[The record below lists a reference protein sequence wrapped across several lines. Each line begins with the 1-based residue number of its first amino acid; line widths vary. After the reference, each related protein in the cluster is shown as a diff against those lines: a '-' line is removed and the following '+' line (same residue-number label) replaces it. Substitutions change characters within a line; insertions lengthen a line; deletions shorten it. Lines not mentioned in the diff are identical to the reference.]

1 MTSTTAR
8 TFPARTF
15 PARSAPG
22 AAPAPLLRALPLAA
36 GLMVCLGSA
45 WGVFC
50 CAATAAPSE
59 PIATA
64 TSAAVAAAAE
74 VPVTPARLLEPGV
87 PEAIPIGAIAI
98 GTGAIAAD
106 PAGSARGAP
115 AFDLRITAF
124 LATLLA
130 AVLCLKWSGRRPVP
144 RPPAEVFAV
153 LGEASLGGQ
162 HVARIVRFGPK
173 TILVGVSGTTCTA
186 LAEIDDPDITDS
198 ITAACHPRAVSGA
211 ERVPLRLGLPLRIRT
226 AARAF
231 VGIAIF
237 LVAALPAAPT
247 RGDDAPATPFPVAP
261 SFAPEGPSP
270 PAIVAMADVR
280 PATEIAALPAWS
292 DVTTRALG
300 PRSVDGILSA
310 VILFGVASIAPAI
323 LLMTTSFVRMSVV
336 LSLVRQGLGTQGLPS
351 NQIVTSL
358 ALFLSLLVMWP
369 VWTSAYREGVQ
380 PLQDGQ
386 IDLNTAFERGSMP
399 VRRWMAGQIEHAG
412 NRQTML
418 LFLSRHPSAP
428 REVRSYDDVP
438 LETLLPA
445 FLVSELKT
453 AFSIGVRLLL
463 PFLVLDLLVATLLA
477 STGLG
482 MVSPATV
489 SLPLKL
495 IVFVMADG
503 WTLVVRSLL
512 DGVRTAA

>member
-1 MTSTTAR
+1 MTSTT
-8 TFPARTF
+8 ARTF

-36 GLMVCLGSA
+36 LMVCLGSA

-124 LATLLA
+124 LAALLA

-211 ERVPLRLGLPLRIRT
+211 DRIPPRPGLPLRIRT

-231 VGIAIF
+231 VGIASL

-247 RGDDAPATPFPVAP
+247 RGDDAPATPSSRRHLPRKGPPPRPSSRWPTPARRPRSPRCRRGATSPPGPSVRAP
-261 SFAPEGPSP
+261 S
-270 PAIVAMADVR
+270 
-280 PATEIAALPAWS
+280 T
-292 DVTTRALG
+292 
-300 PRSVDGILSA
+300 
-310 VILFGVASIAPAI
+310 
-323 LLMTTSFVRMSVV
+323 
-336 LSLVRQGLGTQGLPS
+336 
-351 NQIVTSL
+351 
-358 ALFLSLLVMWP
+358 
-369 VWTSAYREGVQ
+369 
-380 PLQDGQ
+380 
-386 IDLNTAFERGSMP
+386 GSS
-399 VRRWMAGQIEHAG
+399 RR
-412 NRQTML
+412 
-418 LFLSRHPSAP
+418 
-428 REVRSYDDVP
+428 
-438 LETLLPA
+438 
-445 FLVSELKT
+445 
-453 AFSIGVRLLL
+453 
-463 PFLVLDLLVATLLA
+463 
-477 STGLG
+477 
-482 MVSPATV
+482 
-489 SLPLKL
+489 
-495 IVFVMADG
+495 
-503 WTLVVRSLL
+503 
-512 DGVRTAA
+512 

>member
-1 MTSTTAR
+1 MTSTAVR
-8 TFPARTF
+8 TH

-22 AAPAPLLRALPLAA
+22 AATAPLLRALPLAA
-36 GLMVCLGSA
+36 GLMACLGSA
-45 WGVFC
+45 WDVSC
-50 CAATAAPSE
+50 CGATEAPSE
-59 PIATA
+59 SIATA
-64 TSAAVAAAAE
+64 TSAAVAADAE
-74 VPVTPARLLEPGV
+74 GPVTPARLLEPGV

-98 GTGAIAAD
+98 GSAATAAD
-106 PAGSARGAP
+106 PPGSARGAP

-124 LATLLA
+124 LAALLA

-211 ERVPLRLGLPLRIRT
+211 DRVPLRLGLPLRIRT

-231 VGIAIF
+231 VGIASL

-247 RGDDAPATPFPVAP
+247 RGDDAPATPSLVTP
-261 SFAPEGPSP
+261 SFAPEGPS
-270 PAIVAMADVR
+270 AIVAMADAR

-380 PLQDGQ
+380 PLQEGR
-386 IDLNTAFERGSMP
+386 IDLNTAFERGSVP
-399 VRRWMAGQIEHAG
+399 VRRWMAGQIEQAG

-418 LFLSRHPSAP
+418 LFLARHPSAT

-503 WTLVVRSLL
+503 WTLVVLSLL

>member
-1 MTSTTAR
+1 MMSSMSQTLATR
-8 TFPARTF
+8 PPF
-15 PARSAPG
+15 SAPAAVRLRFVVTVGLLVSLGGMSWVLG
-22 AAPAPLLRALPLAA
+22 ASADLSPEPAA
-36 GLMVCLGSA
+36 
-45 WGVFC
+45 
-50 CAATAAPSE
+50 E
-59 PIATA
+59 PIA
-64 TSAAVAAAAE
+64 E
-74 VPVTPARLLEPGV
+74 VTPARLLEPTFPDG
-87 PEAIPIGAIAI
+87 IPIGAIPV
-98 GTGAIAAD
+98 GATMSAD
-106 PAGSARGAP
+106 EASESTRGASSL
-115 AFDLRITAF
+115 DLRITAF
-124 LATLLA
+124 LGALLA
-130 AVLCLKWSGRRPVP
+130 AVLFLKWNGRRTMP
-144 RPPAEVFAV
+144 RPPAEVFAI

-173 TILVGVSGTTCTA
+173 TILIGVSGATCTT
-186 LAEIDDPDITDS
+186 LAEIDDPGATEA
-198 ITAACHPRAVSGA
+198 ITAACLPTAVAGSAGA
-211 ERVPLRLGLPLRIRT
+211 PVRLGLPLRARA
-226 AARAF
+226 AARALLG
-231 VGIAIF
+231 VF
-237 LVAALPAAPT
+237 LLLLASLPNTPSRGDEAAAPAVSDLPAAPLT
-247 RGDDAPATPFPVAP
+247 AEA
-261 SFAPEGPSP
+261 FAPTPVGTL
-270 PAIVAMADVR
+270 AGGR
-280 PATEIAALPAWS
+280 PTTDIAALPAWS
-292 DVTTRALG
+292 DLTTRSLG

-380 PLQDGQ
+380 PLQEGK
-386 IDLNTAFERGSMP
+386 IDARTAFERGSVP
-399 VRRWMAGQIEHAG
+399 VRRWMAGQIERAG

-418 LFLSRHPSAP
+418 LFLARHPSAP

-495 IVFVMADG
+495 VVFVMADG
-503 WTLVVRSLL
+503 WSLVVQSLL

>member
-1 MTSTTAR
+1 MMSSLSQ
-8 TFPARTF
+8 TFATRPPF
-15 PARSAPG
+15 G
-22 AAPAPLLRALPLAA
+22 APAALRLRFVVTVGVL
-36 GLMVCLGSA
+36 VSLGGMPWVAVASA
-45 WGVFC
+45 ELSPEPAV
-50 CAATAAPSE
+50 E
-59 PIATA
+59 PIAEV
-64 TSAAVAAAAE
+64 TSV
-74 VPVTPARLLEPGV
+74 RLLEQTFPD
-87 PEAIPIGAIAI
+87 AIPIGAIPV
-98 GTGAIAAD
+98 GATMSVD
-106 PAGSARGAP
+106 EVSGSTRRASTL
-115 AFDLRITAF
+115 DLRITAF
-124 LATLLA
+124 LGALLA
-130 AVLCLKWSGRRPVP
+130 AVLFLKWNGRRTMH

-173 TILVGVSGTTCTA
+173 TILVGVSGATCTT
-186 LAEIDDPDITDS
+186 LAEIDDPGATEA
-198 ITAACHPRAVSGA
+198 ITAACLPTAAARSSSTAT
-211 ERVPLRLGLPLRIRT
+211 RLGLPLRVRA
-226 AARAF
+226 AARALLG
-231 VGIAIF
+231 VF
-237 LVAALPAAPT
+237 LLLMASLPNTPSRGDEATATALPDLPAT
-247 RGDDAPATPFPVAP
+247 SLAPA
-261 SFAPEGPSP
+261 P
-270 PAIVAMADVR
+270 PKPIGTLAGGR
-280 PATEIAALPAWS
+280 PTTDIAALPAWS
-292 DVTTRALG
+292 DLTTRSLG

-380 PLQDGQ
+380 PLQEGK
-386 IDLNTAFERGSMP
+386 IDASTAFERGSVP
-399 VRRWMAGQIEHAG
+399 VRRWMAGQIERAG

-418 LFLSRHPSAP
+418 LFLARHPSAP
-428 REVRSYDDVP
+428 HEVRSYDDVP

-495 IVFVMADG
+495 VVFVMADG
-503 WTLVVRSLL
+503 WSLVVQSLL

>member
-1 MTSTTAR
+1 MMSSTSQ
-8 TFPARTF
+8 TFATRPPFGPPAAVRLRFVVTVGVLVSLGGM
-15 PARSAPG
+15 PWVLGASADLSPEQ
-22 AAPAPLLRALPLAA
+22 AA
-36 GLMVCLGSA
+36 
-45 WGVFC
+45 
-50 CAATAAPSE
+50 E
-59 PIATA
+59 PIAD
-64 TSAAVAAAAE
+64 
-74 VPVTPARLLEPGV
+74 VTPARLLEPTF
-87 PEAIPIGAIAI
+87 PDAIPIGAI
-98 GTGAIAAD
+98 
-106 PAGSARGAP
+106 PAGATMSADEASGSTRGASSL
-115 AFDLRITAF
+115 DLRITAF
-124 LATLLA
+124 LGALLA
-130 AVLCLKWSGRRPVP
+130 AVLFLKWNGRRTMH

-173 TILVGVSGTTCTA
+173 TILVGVSGATCTT
-186 LAEIDDPDITDS
+186 LAEIDDPGATEA
-198 ITAACHPRAVSGA
+198 ITAACLPTAVAGSAGA
-211 ERVPLRLGLPLRIRT
+211 PTRLGLPLRARA
-226 AARAF
+226 AARALLG
-231 VGIAIF
+231 VF
-237 LVAALPAAPT
+237 LLLLASLPNTPSRGDEAASPAVSDLPAAPLT
-247 RGDDAPATPFPVAP
+247 AEAFPPTPVGTLA
-261 SFAPEGPSP
+261 GG
-270 PAIVAMADVR
+270 R
-280 PATEIAALPAWS
+280 PTTDIAALPAWS
-292 DVTTRALG
+292 DLTTRSLG

-380 PLQDGQ
+380 PLQEGK
-386 IDLNTAFERGSMP
+386 IDASTAFERGSVP
-399 VRRWMAGQIEHAG
+399 VRRWMAGQIERAG

-418 LFLSRHPSAP
+418 LFLARHPSAP

-495 IVFVMADG
+495 VVFVMADG
-503 WTLVVRSLL
+503 WSLVVQSLL

>member
-1 MTSTTAR
+1 MMSSLPQ
-8 TFPARTF
+8 TFATRPPF
-15 PARSAPG
+15 G
-22 AAPAPLLRALPLAA
+22 AQAA
-36 GLMVCLGSA
+36 VRLWVVVIVGLMVSLGGVPWVLGASA
-45 WGVFC
+45 ELSPEP
-50 CAATAAPSE
+50 AAE
-59 PIATA
+59 PIA
-64 TSAAVAAAAE
+64 E
-74 VPVTPARLLEPGV
+74 VTPARLLEPTF
-87 PEAIPIGAIAI
+87 PDAIPIGAIP
-98 GTGAIAAD
+98 AAAAMSAD
-106 PAGSARGAP
+106 EASGSARGASSLD
-115 AFDLRITAF
+115 FRITAF
-124 LATLLA
+124 LGALLA
-130 AVLCLKWSGRRPVP
+130 AVLFLKWNGRRTMH
-144 RPPAEVFAV
+144 RPPADVFAV

-173 TILVGVSGTTCTA
+173 TILVGVSGATCTT
-186 LAEIDDPDITDS
+186 LAEIDDPGVSEAIA
-198 ITAACHPRAVSGA
+198 AACLPTAVAGSAGA
-211 ERVPLRLGLPLRIRT
+211 PARVGLPLRARA
-226 AARAF
+226 AARAALG
-231 VGIAIF
+231 VF
-237 LVAALPAAPT
+237 LLLLASLPTAPSRGDEAAAPALS
-247 RGDDAPATPFPVAP
+247 DLSAAPLTAEAFSPTPVGTLA
-261 SFAPEGPSP
+261 GG
-270 PAIVAMADVR
+270 R
-280 PATEIAALPAWS
+280 PTTDIAALPAWS
-292 DVTTRALG
+292 DLTTRTRG

-369 VWTSAYREGVQ
+369 VWTSAYQEGVQ
-380 PLQDGQ
+380 PFQEGR
-386 IDLNTAFERGSMP
+386 IDASTAFERGSVP
-399 VRRWMAGQIEHAG
+399 VRRWMASQIERAG

-418 LFLSRHPSAP
+418 LFLARHPSAP

-495 IVFVMADG
+495 VVLVMADG
-503 WTLVVRSLL
+503 WSLVVQSLL

>member
-1 MTSTTAR
+1 MTTVRAILPQPSGTILR
-8 TFPARTF
+8 R
-15 PARSAPG
+15 
-22 AAPAPLLRALPLAA
+22 LRAPSLVVGMVLCA
-36 GLMVCLGSA
+36 GSS
-45 WGVFC
+45 WGVP
-50 CAATAAPSE
+50 CAATDPRIVTIDDL
-59 PIATA
+59 P
-64 TSAAVAAAAE
+64 AAAE
-74 VPVTPARLLEPGV
+74 ADGSERPVAPAGLLAPG
-87 PEAIPIGAIAI
+87 ESDAIPIGAIPI
-98 GTGAIAAD
+98 GTGRAEATAAPD
-106 PAGSARGAP
+106 TPMI
-115 AFDLRITAF
+115 DLRVTAF
-124 LATLLA
+124 LVALLGA
-130 AVLCLKWSGRRPVP
+130 AVCLKWVGRGSVQ
-144 RPPAEVFAV
+144 RPPTDVFAV
-153 LGEASLGGQ
+153 LGEAPLGGA

-173 TILVGVSGTTCTA
+173 TILLGVSGATCTP
-186 LAEIDDPDITDS
+186 LAEIEDPDTTDR
-198 ITAACHPRAVSGA
+198 IVAACRPGVAPPPD
-211 ERVPLRLGLPLRIRT
+211 RVPRSATLPQRARI
-226 AARAF
+226 AARALL
-231 VGIAIF
+231 GGAMM
-237 LVAALPAAPT
+237 LVALSPIAAS
-247 RGDDAPATPFPVAP
+247 RGDDGVTTPPVDP
-261 SFAPEGPSP
+261 S
-270 PAIVAMADVR
+270 PAIVSVADAR
-280 PATEIAALPAWS
+280 PAATIAALPGWNEF
-292 DVTTRALG
+292 TTRAFG

-310 VILFGVASIAPAI
+310 VILFGVASVAPAI

-369 VWTSAYREGVQ
+369 AWTSAYREGIQ
-380 PLQDGQ
+380 PLQEGR
-386 IDLNTAFERGSMP
+386 IDVTTAFERGSVP

-453 AFSIGVRLLL
+453 AFAIGVRLLL

-495 IVFVMADG
+495 VVFVMADG
-503 WTLVVRSLL
+503 WSLVVQSLL

>member
-1 MTSTTAR
+1 MMSRMSHTLANR
-8 TFPARTF
+8 APFDVPAALRLRFVVTVGVLVSLGGMPWVSGASAELSPT
-15 PARSAPG
+15 PA
-22 AAPAPLLRALPLAA
+22 
-36 GLMVCLGSA
+36 V
-45 WGVFC
+45 
-50 CAATAAPSE
+50 E
-59 PIATA
+59 PIAD
-64 TSAAVAAAAE
+64 
-74 VPVTPARLLEPGV
+74 VTPARLPEPTF
-87 PEAIPIGAIAI
+87 PDAIPIGVI
-98 GTGAIAAD
+98 
-106 PAGSARGAP
+106 PAGAAMDADESFRTTRGAP
-115 AFDLRITAF
+115 SLDLRITAF
-124 LATLLA
+124 LGALLA
-130 AVLCLKWSGRRPVP
+130 AVLFLKWNGRRTMH

-173 TILVGVSGTTCTA
+173 TILIGVSGATCTT
-186 LAEIDDPDITDS
+186 LAEIDDSAATDT
-198 ITAACHPRAVSGA
+198 ITAACLPTAVSGSA
-211 ERVPLRLGLPLRIRT
+211 GASTGVSLPLRVRA
-226 AARAF
+226 AARVLLGCF
-231 VGIAIF
+231 VLF
-237 LVAALPAAPT
+237 LTSLPMAPSRGDEAAAPALSDLPAASLAAASPT
-247 RGDDAPATPFPVAP
+247 TIGALAG
-261 SFAPEGPSP
+261 S
-270 PAIVAMADVR
+270 R
-280 PATEIAALPAWS
+280 PMTEIAALPSWS
-292 DVTTRALG
+292 DLTTPSLG

-380 PLQDGQ
+380 PLQEGK
-386 IDLNTAFERGSMP
+386 IDASTAFERGSVP
-399 VRRWMAGQIEHAG
+399 VRRWMAGQIERAG

-418 LFLSRHPSAP
+418 LFLARHPSTP

-477 STGLG
+477 SPGLG

-495 IVFVMADG
+495 VVFVMADG
-503 WTLVVRSLL
+503 WSLVVQSLL

>member
-1 MTSTTAR
+1 VRLRHVVVTVGLIAFLIASLSGAPDASWAR
-8 TFPARTF
+8 AEGL
-15 PARSAPG
+15 AESSA
-22 AAPAPLLRALPLAA
+22 
-36 GLMVCLGSA
+36 
-45 WGVFC
+45 
-50 CAATAAPSE
+50 E
-59 PIATA
+59 PIA
-64 TSAAVAAAAE
+64 E
-74 VPVTPARLLEPGV
+74 VTPARLLDPTF
-87 PEAIPIGAIAI
+87 PDAIPIGAIPTDA
-98 GTGAIAAD
+98 TMNAD
-106 PAGSARGAP
+106 DRSGNARGSSSL
-115 AFDLRITAF
+115 DLRVTAF
-124 LATLLA
+124 LGALLA
-130 AVLCLKWSGRRPVP
+130 AVVLLKWNGRRTMQ

-173 TILVGVSGTTCTA
+173 TILVGVSGATCTT
-186 LAEIDDPDITDS
+186 LAEIDDPGVTDAIS
-198 ITAACHPRAVSGA
+198 AACLPTGPTGSAGVLSRVS
-211 ERVPLRLGLPLRIRT
+211 LPLRARA
-226 AARAF
+226 AARALLGA
-231 VGIAIF
+231 VVLALASLPSAPAHGAE
-237 LVAALPAAPT
+237 AAGPALPELPAATSTAEP
-247 RGDDAPATPFPVAP
+247 
-261 SFAPEGPSP
+261 P
-270 PAIVAMADVR
+270 PAGPIGSAIGGR
-280 PATEIAALPAWS
+280 PTTEIAALPAWS
-292 DVTTRALG
+292 DFTARALG

-380 PLQDGQ
+380 PLQEGR
-386 IDLNTAFERGSMP
+386 IDANTAFERGSVP
-399 VRRWMAGQIEHAG
+399 VRRWMASQIELAG

-418 LFLSRHPSAP
+418 LFLARHPTAP
-428 REVRSYDDVP
+428 REVRSYDEVP

-495 IVFVMADG
+495 VVFVMADG
-503 WTLVVRSLL
+503 WSLVVQSLL
-512 DGVRTAA
+512 DGMRTAA

>member
-1 MTSTTAR
+1 MMSSLSQTCATR
-8 TFPARTF
+8 PPF
-15 PARSAPG
+15 G
-22 AAPAPLLRALPLAA
+22 APAAVRLGIVVTVGLLVSLGGMPRACGA
-36 GLMVCLGSA
+36 SA
-45 WGVFC
+45 ELSPEPAV
-50 CAATAAPSE
+50 E
-59 PIATA
+59 PIA
-64 TSAAVAAAAE
+64 E
-74 VPVTPARLLEPGV
+74 VTPARLLEPTF
-87 PEAIPIGAIAI
+87 PDAIPIGAIPV
-98 GTGAIAAD
+98 GATMSAD
-106 PAGSARGAP
+106 ETSGSTRGASSL
-115 AFDLRITAF
+115 DLRITAF
-124 LATLLA
+124 LGALLA
-130 AVLCLKWSGRRPVP
+130 AVLFLKWNGRRTMH

-173 TILVGVSGTTCTA
+173 TILVGVSGATCTT
-186 LAEIDDPDITDS
+186 LAEIDDPGATEA
-198 ITAACHPRAVSGA
+198 ITAACLPTAAAGSA
-211 ERVPLRLGLPLRIRT
+211 AAPTRLGLPLRARA
-226 AARAF
+226 AARALLG
-231 VGIAIF
+231 V
-237 LVAALPAAPT
+237 LLLMAALPNTPSRGDEAAAPAVSDLPAAPLT
-247 RGDDAPATPFPVAP
+247 AEAFPPTPVGTLA
-261 SFAPEGPSP
+261 GG
-270 PAIVAMADVR
+270 R
-280 PATEIAALPAWS
+280 PTTDIAALPAWS
-292 DVTTRALG
+292 DLTTRSLG

-380 PLQDGQ
+380 PLQEGK
-386 IDLNTAFERGSMP
+386 IDASTAFERGSVP
-399 VRRWMAGQIEHAG
+399 VRRWMAGQIERAG

-418 LFLSRHPSAP
+418 LFLARHPSAS

-495 IVFVMADG
+495 VVFVMADG
-503 WTLVVRSLL
+503 WSLVVQSLL